1 VAEGDTILRLARTL
15 DASFVGKEI
24 SARTPGPRRPAGLP
38 ATELDGRALA
48 SVESRGKHLLFH
60 FEGGLALHSHLGMRG
75 SWQLYRGGERWRRP
89 AQQAWIA
96 LSAEGA
102 EAVNFGGST
111 MRIAREAQLRRDPR
125 LARLGPDLLADDFDP
140 VVVTGRMR
148 AIAPDIEL
156 GAALLGQRL
165 VAGIGN
171 IFKSEGCFAA
181 ELDPNRSLSFV
192 ADEELVA
199 VLEQTRALMLAA
211 ADTGRQPNRVYR
223 KAGRPCPRCGTAIL
237 SRAQGDSARTTY
249 WCPSCQPP
257 EQR

>member
-1 VAEGDTILRLARTL
+1 VAEGDTILRIARRLDERLA
-15 DASFVGKEI
+15 GKEL
-24 SARTPGPRRPAGLP
+24 STRTPGPRRPDGLP
-38 ATELDGRALA
+38 AAQLSGLTLE

-75 SWQLYRGGERWRRP
+75 SWQIYRAGERWRRP

-96 LSAEGA
+96 LSAKDA

-140 VVVTGRMR
+140 AAVAGRMR
-148 AIAPDIEL
+148 AIAPGIEL

-181 ELDPNRSLSFV
+181 KLDPNDRLNSLND
-192 ADEELVA
+192 AELID
-199 VLEQTRALMLAA
+199 LLQLTRELMLEAA
-211 ADTGRQPNRVYR
+211 ETGRQPSQVYR
-223 KAGRPCPRCGTAIL
+223 KAGTPCPRCGTAIA

-249 WCPSCQPP
+249 WCPGCQRPA
-257 EQR
+257 